1 MLIITFYLSLAK
13 MLSVN
18 LISWCKCSIFKTKL
32 KVLKAG
38 LHTRCTNNTTI
49 YIVRYLKMEAVKI
62 YRKVYSEKGNVSFGI
77 FRMEDIY
84 IEQNG
89 KADEPHRHN
98 YYTVLIVKQAK
109 GVHKIDFNT
118 YELSNRQV
126 FFVAPGQVH
135 QVVESEKP
143 IGFAM
148 TFSNQFLV
156 ENSIPLSFIDSL
168 NLFQN
173 YGQSPPLQPSD
184 EQFKTIEDFA
194 NQIFK
199 LYYSAENM
207 KCMSIG
213 AFLKLLLIKC
223 NNICCIN
230 PIEMDV
236 DTTGVNLIRAFKKA
250 VEKDYKEEHSTT
262 YYANGLYITPDHLN
276 RTFKA
281 KTGKTAKDYIQT
293 RIITEAKRLLYF
305 TDLASK
311 EIAYELGFNEP
322 ANFSALFIRHTQLSP
337 SNFKKNETL

>member
-1 MLIITFYLSLAK
+1 MD
-13 MLSVN
+13 SV
-18 LISWCKCSIFKTKL
+18 KT
-32 KVLKAG
+32 
-38 LHTRCTNNTTI
+38 
-49 YIVRYLKMEAVKI
+49 YQ
-62 YRKVYSEKGNVSFGI
+62 KVYSEDEEDVSFGI

-84 IEQNG
+84 MEENG

-98 YYTVLIVKQAK
+98 YYTVLIVNQAK
-109 GVHKIDFNT
+109 GLHKIDFNT
-118 YELSNRQV
+118 YELSNKQV

-135 QVVESEKP
+135 QVIESEMS

-173 YGQSPPLQPSD
+173 YGQSPPLMPNK
-184 EQFKTIEDFA
+184 EQFDTIENYA
-194 NQIFK
+194 NQIFD
-199 LYYSAENM
+199 LYSNDAQM

-213 AFLKLLLIKC
+213 AFLKLLLIEC
-223 NNICCIN
+223 NNICAVN

-236 DTTGVNLIRAFKKA
+236 DTTGDNLIRSFKKG
-250 VEKDYKEEHSTT
+250 VERNYKTEHSTT
-262 YYANGLYITPDHLN
+262 FYANELSITPDHLN

-281 KTGKTAKDYIQT
+281 RTGNTAKDYIQA

-305 TDLASK
+305 TDLTNK

-322 ANFSALFIRHTQLSP
+322 ANFSAFFKKHTQLSP
-337 SNFKKNETL
+337 SNFKKNEIQS